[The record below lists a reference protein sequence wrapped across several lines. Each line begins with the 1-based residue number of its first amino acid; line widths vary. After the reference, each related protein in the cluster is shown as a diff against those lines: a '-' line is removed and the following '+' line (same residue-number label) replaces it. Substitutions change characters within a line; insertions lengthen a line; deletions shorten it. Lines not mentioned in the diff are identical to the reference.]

1 VNPVCL
7 EEMRR
12 VKPEIEVVVL
22 NGAHILLQL
31 MPRQSAEIVARFARQ
46 LS

>member
-1 VNPVCL
+1 
-7 EEMRR
+7 MRR